1 MGRGKIEIKRIENAN
16 SRQVTFSKRRSG
28 LLKKAQELS
37 ILCDAEVAVIIF
49 SNTGKLFDFSS
60 SGPDRHIYQRQSFNQ
75 VELAS
80 NGSSMKRTLSRYYKC
95 RDSSEPAKPE
105 HKLDIQA
112 ESTIPSHTFVLQ
124 KQDPKELD
132 VLKEEIAKLQMEQ
145 MRLLGKDLNGMSL
158 KELQQLEHQLNDG
171 LSRVKNKKEKLL
183 MEQLE
188 LSRVEEQRAKLENE
202 TLRRQVEELRGF
214 FPSADRSVP
223 SYLEFQSMEQKNSS
237 ITTNGGISPD
247 AAAYNCSTE
256 KGDSDTTLHL
266 GLPTNGYHKR
276 KAREAESCSNESESQ
291 LGLA

>member
-60 SGPDRHIYQRQSFNQ
+60 SG
-75 VELAS
+75 
-80 NGSSMKRTLSRYYKC
+80 MKRTLSRYYKC

-105 HKLDIQA
+105 HKLDA

>member
-60 SGPDRHIYQRQSFNQ
+60 SG
-75 VELAS
+75 
-80 NGSSMKRTLSRYYKC
+80 MKRTLSRYYKC

-105 HKLDIQA
+105 HKLD
-112 ESTIPSHTFVLQ
+112 